1 MAATSNS
8 TASTEYVG
16 DGNSVGTVIG
26 QSGEKIG
33 FYGLAVPI
41 EKQTVTSVG
50 TTTATTTL
58 NETRIGRLET
68 ALAATGLIAMS

>member
-1 MAATSNS
+1 MAATSNA
-8 TASTEYVG
+8 TATIEYVG
-16 DGNSVGTVIG
+16 DGNTKGTVLG

-33 FYGLAVPI
+33 FYGLATPI
-41 EKQTVTSVG
+41 AKQTVTSVA

>member
-16 DGNSVGTVIG
+16 DGNSVGTCVG
-26 QSGEKIG
+26 QSGEKVA
-33 FYGLAVPI
+33 FYGTTPI
-41 EKQTVTSVG
+41 AKQTVTSVG